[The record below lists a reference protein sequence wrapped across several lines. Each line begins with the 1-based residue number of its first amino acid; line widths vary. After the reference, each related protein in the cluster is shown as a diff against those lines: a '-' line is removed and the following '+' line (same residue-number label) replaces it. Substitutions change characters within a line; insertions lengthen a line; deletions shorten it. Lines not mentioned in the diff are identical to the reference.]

1 MKNFKTY
8 IIALFAILMTFQ
20 SCRDEYLNEP
30 EPTTSVS
37 PETVFGSKDGAT
49 AFIAGI
55 IRNSRAQYVPANGVS
70 STDAGNLGSMYFA
83 RTNKGND
90 IVNSGSWFQSDYQND
105 NREPNY
111 RRTAFTWNFLYFLIN
126 QTNALIEG
134 VEESTG
140 ISDADKTP
148 ILGQAYA
155 MRAFFYFEL
164 SLEFQNTYNFDT
176 AAPAPPI
183 YDKPSQLEGKPMST
197 QLEMYAFIISDL
209 EKSIAIGS
217 NSRMNKSYFNKQV
230 AHGIA
235 ARVYQVM
242 GNWPKATENARAAY
256 GGNVESVMD
265 KATLVIEKDKD
276 GNIIEEYSTGNYQSG
291 FNDMDAGVEWM
302 LASPQTDDQSAYYY
316 TAPHAFFT
324 QTESAYNNTYI
335 NANFK
340 NLFSAT
346 DVRNTFVTTT
356 RTDYRKVYTTKF
368 VFGFD
373 SDVPLMRTTEMILI
387 EAEGLYYSNPTA
399 SHDLLYQLQKNR
411 DPQAV
416 KSNNSGQA
424 LLDEIMVERRKE
436 LYGELGV
443 EWYDAKR
450 LRKGLPR
457 DQGGVHRLPMTNNP
471 LMPDDKRFF
480 LKIPQSEIDANPNI
494 PASINSNR

>member
-1 MKNFKTY
+1 MNNFKTY
-8 IIALFAILMTFQ
+8 IIALFAILLTFQ
-20 SCRDEYLNEP
+20 SCREDYLNDP
-30 EPTTSVS
+30 QPTTSVS
-37 PETVFGSKDGAT
+37 PEVVFGSKEGAT

-55 IRNSRAQYVPANGVS
+55 LRNTRAQFTA
-70 STDAGNLGSMYFA
+70 TDTGNLGSMYFA

-90 IVNSGSWFQSDYQND
+90 VVNSGSWFGSDYENN

-111 RRTAFTWNFLYFLIN
+111 RRTAFTWNFLYYLIN

-134 VEESTG
+134 VEESTS
-140 ISDADKTP
+140 ISQADKGP
-148 ILGQAYA
+148 LLGQAYA

-164 SLEFQNTYNFDT
+164 SLEFQHTYKFDT
-176 AAPAPPI
+176 SLPAPPI

-197 QLEMYAFIISDL
+197 QSEMYAFIISDI
-209 EKSIAIGS
+209 EKSLQIGS
-217 NSRMNKSYFNKQV
+217 SARMNKSYFNKQV

-242 GNWPKATENARAAY
+242 GNWPKAAENARAAY
-256 GGNVESVMD
+256 GGNVNAALSPEVY
-265 KATLVIEKDKD
+265 K
-276 GNIIEEYSTGNYQSG
+276 NG
-291 FNDMDAGVEWM
+291 FDDMDAGKEWM

-316 TAPHAFFT
+316 TAPHGFFT

-335 NANFK
+335 NKNFK
-340 NLFSAT
+340 NLFTST

-356 RTDYRKVYTTKF
+356 RTDYRQVYTKKF
-368 VFGFD
+368 VFSFHA
-373 SDVPLMRTTEMILI
+373 DVPLMRTPEMILI
-387 EAEGLYYSNPTA
+387 EAEALYYSDPAAAHN
-399 SHDLLYQLQKNR
+399 LLYALQVNR
-411 DPQAV
+411 DPSAV
-416 KSNNSGQA
+416 MSANSGQA

-457 DQGGVHRLPMTNNP
+457 DQGGVHRLPMTANP

-494 PASINSNR
+494 PSSINNNR

>member
-1 MKNFKTY
+1 MNNFKTY
-8 IIALFAILMTFQ
+8 IIALFAILLTVQ
-20 SCRDEYLNEP
+20 SCREEYLNEP
-30 EPTTSVS
+30 QPTTSVS
-37 PETVFGSKDGAT
+37 PDVVFGSKEGAT

-55 IRNSRAQYVPANGVS
+55 LRNTRAQFTA
-70 STDAGNLGSMYFA
+70 TDTGNLGSMYFA

-90 IVNSGSWFQSDYQND
+90 IVNSGSWFGSDYENN

-111 RRTAFTWNFLYFLIN
+111 RRTAFTWNFLYYLIN

-134 VEESTG
+134 VEGSDT
-140 ISDADKTP
+140 ISEADKGP
-148 ILGQAYA
+148 LLGQAYA

-164 SLEFQNTYNFDT
+164 SLEFQHTYKFDT
-176 AAPAPPI
+176 TLPAPPI

-197 QLEMYAFIISDL
+197 QSEMYAFIISDI
-209 EKSIAIGS
+209 EKSLQIGS
-217 NSRMNKSYFNKQV
+217 TTRMNKSYFNKQV

-242 GNWPKATENARAAY
+242 GNWPKAAENAKAAY
-256 GGNVESVMD
+256 GGNVSAALSPEVY
-265 KATLVIEKDKD
+265 K
-276 GNIIEEYSTGNYQSG
+276 NG
-291 FNDMDAGVEWM
+291 FDDMDAGKEWM

-335 NANFK
+335 NKNFK
-340 NLFSAT
+340 NLFSST

-356 RTDYRKVYTTKF
+356 RTDYRQVYTKKF
-368 VFGFD
+368 VFAFD
-373 SDVPLMRTTEMILI
+373 ADVPLMRTAEMILI
-387 EAEGLYYSNPTA
+387 EAEALYYSDPA
-399 SHDLLYQLQKNR
+399 AAHALLYALQVNR
-411 DPQAV
+411 DPAAV
-416 KSNNSGQA
+416 KSANSGQA

-450 LRKGLPR
+450 LRNGLPR
-457 DQGGVHRLPMTNNP
+457 DQGGVHRLPMTANP

-494 PASINSNR
+494 PASINNNR

>member
-8 IIALFAILMTFQ
+8 IIALFAILVTFQ

-30 EPTTSVS
+30 QPTTSVS
-37 PETVFGSKDGAT
+37 PETVFGTKEGAT

-55 IRNSRAQYVPANGVS
+55 LRNTRAQFTA
-70 STDAGNLGSMYFA
+70 TDTGNLGSMYFA

-90 IVNSGSWFQSDYQND
+90 VVNSGSWFQSDYQND

-111 RRTAFTWNFLYFLIN
+111 RRTAFTWNFLYYLIN
-126 QTNALIEG
+126 QTNALIKG
-134 VEESTG
+134 LEESTS
-140 ISDADKTP
+140 ISAADKAP
-148 ILGQAYA
+148 LLGQAYA

-164 SLEFQNTYNFDT
+164 SLEFQHTYSFDVN
-176 AAPAPPI
+176 ALAPPI
-183 YDKPSQLEGKPMST
+183 YDKPSQLEGKAMSK
-197 QLEMYAFIISDL
+197 QSELYAFIVADI
-209 EKSIAIGS
+209 EKSLSIGS
-217 NSRMNKSYFNKQV
+217 NSRMNKSYFNKEV

-242 GNWPKATENARAAY
+242 GNWPKAVANANAAY
-256 GGNVESVMD
+256 GGNVAAALSPEVY
-265 KATLVIEKDKD
+265 K
-276 GNIIEEYSTGNYQSG
+276 GG
-291 FNDMDAGVEWM
+291 FNNMDAGKEWM

-340 NLFSAT
+340 NLFTAT

-356 RTDYRKVYTTKF
+356 RTDFRKVYTKKF

-373 SDVPLMRTTEMILI
+373 SDVPLMRTPEMILI
-387 EAEGLYYSNPTA
+387 EAEGLYYSNPA
-399 SHDLLYQLQKNR
+399 AAHNLLFELQKNR
-411 DPQAV
+411 DTGAV
-416 KSNNSGQA
+416 KSTNSGQA

-436 LYGELGV
+436 LYGEIGV
-443 EWYDAKR
+443 EWFDAKR

-457 DQGGVHRLPMTNNP
+457 DGGGVHRLPMTANP
-471 LMPDDKRFF
+471 IMPDDKRLF

-494 PASINSNR
+494 PSSINDNR

>member
-1 MKNFKTY
+1 MNNFKTY
-8 IIALFAILMTFQ
+8 IIALFAILLTVQ
-20 SCRDEYLNEP
+20 SCREDYLNEP
-30 EPTTSVS
+30 QPTTSVS
-37 PETVFGSKDGAT
+37 PDVVFGSKEGAT

-55 IRNSRAQYVPANGVS
+55 LRNTRAQFTA
-70 STDAGNLGSMYFA
+70 TDTGNLGSMYFA

-90 IVNSGSWFQSDYQND
+90 VVNSGSWFGSDYENN

-111 RRTAFTWNFLYFLIN
+111 RRTVFTWNFLYYLIN

-134 VEESTG
+134 VEGSTA
-140 ISDADKTP
+140 IAEADKGP
-148 ILGQAYA
+148 LLGQAYA

-164 SLEFQNTYNFDT
+164 SLEFQHTYKFDT
-176 AAPAPPI
+176 SLPAPPI
-183 YDKPSQLEGKPMST
+183 YDKSSQLEGRPMST
-197 QLEMYAFIISDL
+197 QSEMYAFILADI
-209 EKSIAIGS
+209 EKSIQIGS
-217 NSRMNKSYFNKQV
+217 TSRMNKSYFNTQV

-242 GNWPKATENARAAY
+242 GNWPKAAEHAKAAY
-256 GGNVESVMD
+256 GGNVNAALSPEVY
-265 KATLVIEKDKD
+265 K
-276 GNIIEEYSTGNYQSG
+276 NG
-291 FNDMDAGVEWM
+291 FDDMDAGKEWM

-316 TAPHAFFT
+316 TAPHGFFT

-335 NANFK
+335 NKNFK
-340 NLFSAT
+340 NLFTST

-356 RTDYRKVYTTKF
+356 RTDYRQVYTKKF
-368 VFGFD
+368 VFSFHA
-373 SDVPLMRTTEMILI
+373 DVPLMRTAEMILI
-387 EAEGLYYSNPTA
+387 EAEALYYSDPAAAHN
-399 SHDLLYQLQKNR
+399 LLYALQVNR
-411 DPQAV
+411 DPAAV
-416 KSNNSGQA
+416 KSTNSGQA

-457 DQGGVHRLPMTNNP
+457 DQGGVHRLPMTANP

-494 PASINSNR
+494 PATINNNR

>member
-8 IIALFAILMTFQ
+8 IIALFAILVTFQ

-30 EPTTSVS
+30 QPTTSVS
-37 PETVFGSKDGAT
+37 PETVFGSKEGAT

-55 IRNSRAQYVPANGVS
+55 LRNTRAQFTA
-70 STDAGNLGSMYFA
+70 TDTGNLGSMYFA

-90 IVNSGSWFQSDYQND
+90 VVNSGSWFQSDYQND

-134 VEESTG
+134 LEESTQ
-140 ISDADKTP
+140 ISAADKAP
-148 ILGQAYA
+148 LLGQAYA

-164 SLEFQNTYNFDT
+164 SLEFQHTYKYDT

-183 YDKPSQLEGKPMST
+183 YDKPSQLEGKAMST
-197 QLEMYAFIISDL
+197 QADMYAFIISDL
-209 EKSIAIGS
+209 EKSLAMGS
-217 NSRMNKSYFNKQV
+217 DDRMNSSYFNNEV

-242 GNWPKATENARAAY
+242 GNWAKAAENANAAY
-256 GGNVESVMD
+256 GGNVAAALSPQVY
-265 KATLVIEKDKD
+265 K
-276 GNIIEEYSTGNYQSG
+276 NG
-291 FNDMDAGVEWM
+291 FSNMDAGVEWM

-340 NLFSAT
+340 NLFTAT

-356 RTDYRKVYTTKF
+356 RTDFRKVYTKKF

-373 SDVPLMRTTEMILI
+373 SDVPLMRTPEMILI
-387 EAEGLYYSNPTA
+387 EAEALYYTNPTA
-399 SHDLLYQLQKNR
+399 AHNLLFALQVNR
-411 DPQAV
+411 DVTAV
-416 KSNNSGQA
+416 KSTNSGQA

-436 LYGELGV
+436 LYGEIGV

-457 DQGGVHRLPMTNNP
+457 DGGGVHRLPMANNP

-494 PASINSNR
+494 PASINNDR